1 MSEPIASKRI
11 GRPPKVELRP
21 LSLEERTLLERIA
34 RSRSERADVVSR
46 ARCLLVLA
54 DGATFTEAARATGR
68 RSSDAIAGLVRR
80 FSVEG
85 VSAVKPRYRG
95 RSAVQYGPI
104 EKERVL
110 REFRR
115 KPDPDKDGT
124 ATWSLA
130 TLQRALQNAPD
141 GLPKICTQT
150 ILRTLHEAGYTWQ
163 KDRTWCET
171 GQVQRKRKEGVV
183 TVTDPRT
190 AEKRG

>member
-1 MSEPIASKRI
+1 MESKRI

-46 ARCLLVLA
+46 AHCLLALA
-54 DGATFTEAARATGR
+54 DGATFTEAARITGR
-68 RSSDAIAGLVRR
+68 RSSDAIASLVRR
-80 FSVEG
+80 FAVEG

-95 RSAVQYGPI
+95 GSAVQYGPK
-104 EKERVL
+104 EKERIL

-130 TLQRALQNAPD
+130 TLQRALHTAPD
-141 GLPKICTQT
+141 GLPKVCTQT

-163 KDRTWCET
+163 NDRTWCET